1 MKKLYDLSKKYPILA
16 GIVGFFIIYF
26 SFLNTPAAQD
36 QNSYKEAVLR
46 FILTIACTAFIALI
60 SGDKILVNSSNKTA
74 YGILMG
80 IPLIMVNAVFG
91 LLDLFLHLKDS
102 DPLVQGWL
110 PKILLSAVFYL
121 SLGFF
126 EETLFRALINDA
138 ILYQFRNKRG
148 VFVAIALI
156 SSFTFGI
163 FHVWGSDIHNL
174 TTFAQA
180 FLKTISCALAGFLFL
195 TVYWKTRNIVAC
207 AIIHGICDYSTVLT
221 MDLFTGDKE
230 VEGYVMEGA
239 TDIGEFTVDNGV
251 AQCFTYVIQIILLI
265 IALLIMLRFIKTIDF
280 KKIREEW

>member
-16 GIVGFFIIYF
+16 GIVGFFVIYL
-26 SFLNTPAAQD
+26 SYLHTPAAQD
-36 QNSYKEAVLR
+36 PNSYKEAVLR
-46 FILTIACTAFIALI
+46 FILTIACTGFIALI
-60 SGDKILVNSSNKTA
+60 SGDKILINSSNKTA

-80 IPLIMVNAVFG
+80 IPLIMVNAVIG
-91 LLDLFLHLKDS
+91 ILDLIIHLIDS
-102 DPLVQGWL
+102 DSLVQGWL

-163 FHVWGSDIHNL
+163 LHVWGSDIHNL
-174 TTFAQA
+174 TTFVQA
-180 FLKTISCALAGFLFL
+180 VLKTITGALAGFLFL

-207 AIIHGICDYSTVLT
+207 AIIHGLCDFSTVVAIT
-221 MDLFTGDKE
+221 LFTSDEE
-230 VEGYVMEGA
+230 VAGYVTEGA
-239 TDIGEFTVDNGV
+239 TDLGAVTVDNGI
-251 AQCFTYVIQIILLI
+251 AQSFTYVIQLILLI
-265 IALLIMLRFIKTIDF
+265 IAALIMLKFIKKIDF